1 MELTG
6 AFVGDP
12 DGRDESVITGI
23 GSERSEENSRDGD
36 GASFPDGELVL
47 SPFVSVVGE
56 YVARIGIE
64 GADVFP
70 SLTGARE
77 VGVSVDM
84 GALVL
89 SPTTGAVVS
98 TYAAVGE

>member
-1 MELTG
+1 M
-6 AFVGDP
+6 V
-12 DGRDESVITGI
+12 TGI
-23 GSERSEENSRDGD
+23 GSDGSDVNSRDGD
-36 GASFPDGELVL
+36 GASLPDGELVL

-56 YVARIGIE
+56 YVAGIGIE

-70 SLTGARE
+70 SLTGARV

-84 GALVL
+84 GASVL

-98 TYAAVGE
+98 TFDAVGEYV